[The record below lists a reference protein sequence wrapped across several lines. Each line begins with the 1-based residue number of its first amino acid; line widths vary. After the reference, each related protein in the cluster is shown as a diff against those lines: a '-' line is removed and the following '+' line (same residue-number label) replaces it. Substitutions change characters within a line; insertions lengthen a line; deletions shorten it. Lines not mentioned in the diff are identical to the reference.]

1 MIERLR
7 MLAILLVTL
16 LAAGAPVASAQPPLT
31 WERALEQARG
41 QTVYW
46 NAWAGDERINAYIA
60 WVGERVAALHDVRVV
75 HVKLTDTAEA
85 VGRVLAEK
93 AAGNADAGSVDLI
106 WINGENFATMK
117 ENGLLHGPFVE
128 RLPNF
133 ALVDTRDK
141 PTTVVD
147 FTVPTDGLEAPWGM
161 AKINFIFDSARVE
174 ETPASIPA
182 FADWVMAHPGRF
194 TYPAPP
200 DFIGS
205 TFLKQVLIELTPD
218 ADLLQ
223 APVAEEGSFATAT
236 APLWDYLDALH
247 PQLWRGGAVFP
258 ASGPAQLQLLDD
270 GELDIAISFYP
281 SEAQSLIDN
290 GRLPESARVFVLEE
304 GTLGNTHFVAIPFN
318 ARAKAAAMVVA
329 NFLMSPEA
337 QARKQDPAHWG
348 DDTVLALD
356 RLTPEQRA
364 LFEAISAGPA
374 TLAPNALGPVLLE
387 PHPTWMTLIEAEWA
401 RRYGG

>member
-1 MIERLR
+1 MIEAMQR
-7 MLAILLVTL
+7 
-16 LAAGAPVASAQPPLT
+16 AAGAALALALLGAAPAVAEPLS
-31 WERALEQARG
+31 WDEALERAPG

-60 WVGERVAALHDVRVV
+60 WVGERVEALHGIELE

-85 VGRVLAEK
+85 VNRVLAEK
-93 AAGNADAGSVDLI
+93 AAGKSEAGSVDLV

-117 ENGLLHGPFVE
+117 QNGLLYGPFAE

-161 AKINFIFDSARVE
+161 AKINFIYDSARVT
-174 ETPASIPA
+174 ETPGSIPA
-182 FADWVMAHPGRF
+182 FADWAAAHPGRF
-194 TYPAPP
+194 SYPAPP

-205 TFLKQVLIELTPD
+205 TFLKQVLIELTAD

-223 APVAEEGSFATAT
+223 RPVADDAQFQAAT
-236 APLWDYLDALH
+236 APLWAYLDALH
-247 PQLWRGGAVFP
+247 PQLWRAGRVFP

-290 GRLPESARVFVLEE
+290 GRLPASARVFVLDE
-304 GTLGNTHFVAIPFN
+304 GTIGNTHFVAIPFN

-337 QARKQDPAHWG
+337 QARKQDPRHWG
-348 DDTVLALD
+348 DDTVLAMD
-356 RLTPEQRA
+356 RLAPDERA
-364 LFEAISAGPA
+364 LFEAIPAGPA
-374 TLAPNALGPVLLE
+374 TLPPEALGPVLLE
-387 PHPTWMTLIEAEWA
+387 PHPTWMTRIEAEWA